1 MKMNKI
7 AIRSLGNFERKLHR
21 MSHSIVK
28 TIATLFKKC
37 CFPRQTWIKI
47 SRKENGGAY

>member
-1 MKMNKI
+1 MNKT

-28 TIATLFKKC
+28 TIAILFKKC